1 MRILIVDD
9 DALVARS
16 LKVLLSAETDMEV
29 VGVAFD
35 GAHAVSA
42 CERHGPDAV
51 LMDIR
56 MSGMDGIEA
65 TRRIKALCPGIH
77 VIMLT
82 TFQDDRSVR
91 LALQAGAE
99 GYLLKSTPAAG
110 MAEKLR
116 AVASGSAVIDTEVFQ
131 RLIDPATGSPWNSR
145 LGPQLRAK
153 SRAEA
158 RPGLPDQ
165 SEPKKIPV
173 EGLTLRETEV
183 MELVAQG
190 CSNKEIADRLFISEG
205 TTRNVLSSVLDK
217 LGFRDRTQLAIFYWR
232 RTI

>member
-16 LKVLLSAETDMEV
+16 LRVLLSAETDLEI
-29 VGVAFD
+29 VGMAFD
-35 GAHAVSA
+35 GAHAVSD
-42 CERHGPDAV
+42 CERLRPDAV

-56 MSGMDGIEA
+56 MPGMDGIEA
-65 TRRIKALCPGIH
+65 TRRIKELSPVIH

-91 LALQAGAE
+91 LAVQAGAE
-99 GYLLKSTPAAG
+99 GYLLKSTPADG

-116 AVASGSAVIDTEVFQ
+116 AVASGSAVIDADVFH
-131 RLIDPATGSPWNSR
+131 RL
-145 LGPQLRAK
+145 
-153 SRAEA
+153 AE
-158 RPGLPDQ
+158 P
-165 SEPKKIPV
+165 EKIPV

-183 MELVAQG
+183 MELVARG
-190 CSNKEIADRLFISEG
+190 CSNLEIADKLFISEG
-205 TTRNVLSSVLDK
+205 TARNVLSSVLGK

-232 RTI
+232 RTL

>member
-1 MRILIVDD
+1 MKILIVDD
-9 DALVARS
+9 DALVAKS
-16 LKVLLSAETDMEV
+16 LKVLLSAEADMEV
-29 VGVAFD
+29 VGMACD
-35 GAHAVSA
+35 GARAIAA
-42 CERHGPDAV
+42 CERNQVDTV

-56 MSGMDGIEA
+56 MPGMDGIEA
-65 TRRIKALCPGIH
+65 TRRIKERWPGIH
-77 VIMLT
+77 VMMLT

-99 GYLLKSTPAAG
+99 GYLLKSAPVAG

-116 AVASGSAVIDTEVFQ
+116 ALASGSTVMDADVFR
-131 RLIDPATGSPWNSR
+131 RL
-145 LGPQLRAK
+145 
-153 SRAEA
+153 AE
-158 RPGLPDQ
+158 P
-165 SEPKKIPV
+165 EKVPV

-205 TTRNVLSSVLDK
+205 TARNVLSAVLEK

-232 RTI
+232 RTL